1 MKKLLTNLF
10 AAVML
15 AGAFATAC
23 TEEETGNAEPSFP
36 TTEFNEVL
44 VGPEAAA
51 GDETLTDEYEIK
63 FTPNYD
69 WTLSV
74 NMENNR
80 YFRLIDNGQER
91 FSVNGPASETEI
103 SVVAKCVAE
112 ADFEEHSTD
121 VYLTMNGI
129 EQKIG
134 RLTIAGNTVVFEVFP
149 AVTEDGAFVP
159 ATDGTYTYKY
169 AETAASSETQI
180 TMIWNPVNSRYETFV
195 LVHSNLAWNITATS
209 DQNNITYERLTEGA
223 NPLYTELQVACLLRN
238 NDAETK
244 TYTFTATIQDETVP
258 EEDRS
263 KTFTIATPQ
272 FVPELSVYLARTSD
286 GGFEWSSDGNTRYVY
301 ETEPLTDGDDVT
313 LFAPEGLTGFMNYIT
328 VDANFDFGKYA
339 FVDETGAAKEVGWL
353 SVTEIE
359 TESEEGEVTESTITE
374 YELKAVLPSTN
385 PEYLEGDDVYIQ
397 FTEKTSGK
405 TFRQKIVLPALKNYI
420 KAERFDNPIKYN
432 ADGDVFNSSLGGYM
446 EGAATGYLTSANN
459 VTFVELA
466 KQGQWYV
473 TDDLG
478 ENWIET
484 AWEWEATT
492 ELISSNSVSISV
504 KPSATNRE
512 GVVLALPEEVHEDVV
527 AKLTAQSMGEPYDYS
542 YIIAPDDIAEEYV
555 PYIIANIYQEAE
567 IVYEGDPIEQVEP
580 SFWEMALAGFG
591 TLPSDDEAAVMELDA
606 YQFTYTN
613 TSIEY
618 PLGTE
623 CEFDANFSFSYCEV
637 YKDATSLMESKSE
650 GRVWENGAETEL
662 DYWVKLKSW
671 GEQANRYYVEVTTTD
686 TKAKSAYLV
695 FWDAEGMPVALI
707 KVVYDTEAIIGGG
720 EEEDVNLEITMM
732 GLDYELTKIDADS
745 PYYPAEYSG
754 PAYTLTY
761 TGPTSEAGMAVIGG
775 FPEIS
780 FDSGTSWVV
789 VEPMG
794 AGQYSFM
801 FDCAGAYDEESGTY
815 ARGEY
820 TFFGMNYMAAVKI
833 VCIIDPQE

>member
-23 TEEETGNAEPSFP
+23 TEEETGNTEPSFP

-44 VGPEAAA
+44 VGPDAAA

-74 NMENNR
+74 NMENNS

-91 FSVNGPASETEI
+91 FSVSGPASETEI
-103 SVVAKCVAE
+103 SVVAKCIAE

-134 RLTIAGNTVVFEVFP
+134 RLTIAGNTVVFKVFP

-169 AETAASSETQI
+169 AETAASSDTQI
-180 TMIWNPVNSRYETFV
+180 PMIWNPVNSRYETFV

-209 DQNNITYERLTEGA
+209 DQNNITYDRLDGT
-223 NPLYTELQVACLLRN
+223 NPLYTELQVSCKLKN
-238 NDAETK
+238 TDTDTK
-244 TYTFTATIQDETVP
+244 TYTFTATINDEAVP
-258 EEDRS
+258 EEERS
-263 KTFTIATPQ
+263 KTFTIATPR

-301 ETEPLTDGDDVT
+301 ETEPLADGDDVT

-328 VDANFDFGKYA
+328 VDANFDFGAYTLT
-339 FVDETGAAKEVGWL
+339 DESGTAKPAGWL
-353 SVTEIE
+353 SISKIV
-359 TESEEGEVTESTITE
+359 TESEDEEEIESTITE
-374 YELKAVLPSTN
+374 YELKAVLPSSN

-397 FTEKTSGK
+397 FTEQTSGT

-420 KAERFDNPIKYN
+420 KAERFDDPIKYN

-466 KQGQWYV
+466 INERGFYV
-473 TDDLG
+473 MDDLA

-512 GVVLALPEEVHEDVV
+512 GVVLALPEEVFDDVV
-527 AKLTAQSMGEPYDYS
+527 AKTTAAGQGNDYS
-542 YIIAPDDIAEEYV
+542 SIIAPDDIAEQYV

-580 SFWEMALAGFG
+580 SYWEMALAGFG
-591 TLPSDDEAAVMELDA
+591 TLPSDDEAAMMGLDA

-613 TSIEY
+613 SDVSY

-650 GRVWENGAETEL
+650 GRVWENGAETDLE
-662 DYWVKLKSW
+662 YWVKLKSW
-671 GEQANRYYVEVTTTD
+671 GEQANRYYVEVTTKD

-707 KVVYDTEAIIGGG
+707 KVVYDTEASIGGG
-720 EEEDVNLEITMM
+720 DEEDLNLQITMM

-745 PYYPAEYSG
+745 PYYPIDYTG

-801 FDCAGAYDEESGTY
+801 FDCAGAYDEASGTY